1 VDANG
6 IETLKSSFCSFFQ
19 KEGQKPKVHFF
30 AKFYATEKKFNFTPV
45 FQKKRDLQ
53 TTADRNAGEEEA
65 GRKRKEDDQH
75 DNHDDD
81 DDDKESTTRRKE
93 KDASDELPPEKI
105 AQEETGDTRQV
116 RAVERNAREIGEGV
130 GEEEEEGESERAEV
144 YAEDETIKELFSRAF
159 RSRTVVCVY

>member
-1 VDANG
+1 MLRWFFAKGN
-6 IETLKSSFCSFFQ
+6 ETLKSSISAS
-19 KEGQKPKVHFF
+19 
-30 AKFYATEKKFNFTPV
+30 AKFV
-45 FQKKRDLQ
+45 FFLHTHKTHRRERERERDKQ
-53 TTADRNAGEEEA
+53 QPTNAGEEEA
-65 GRKRKEDDQH
+65 GRKREEDEH
-75 DNHDDD
+75 DNDHY

-144 YAEDETIKELFSRAF
+144 YAEDETIKRKYSSAARVSIENGC
-159 RSRTVVCVY
+159 VCVY

>member
-1 VDANG
+1 MQN
-6 IETLKSSFCSFFQ
+6 LRR
-19 KEGQKPKVHFF
+19 
-30 AKFYATEKKFNFTPV
+30 KKFNFAPV

-65 GRKRKEDDQH
+65 GRKREEDEH
-75 DNHDDD
+75 DNDHY
-81 DDDKESTTRRKE
+81 DDKESTTTTTRKE

-144 YAEDETIKELFSRAF
+144 YAEDETIKVFSRA
-159 RSRTVVCVY
+159 RDRERLCVYM